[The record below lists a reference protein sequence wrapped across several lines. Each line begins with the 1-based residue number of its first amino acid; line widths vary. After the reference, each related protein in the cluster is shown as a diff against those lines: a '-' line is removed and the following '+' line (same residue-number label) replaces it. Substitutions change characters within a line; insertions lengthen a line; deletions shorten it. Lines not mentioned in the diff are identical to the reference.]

1 MGSVIEQALFLAEVG
16 QGSRPRIK
24 RIQVMAKKKWHV
36 LLAAEVILA
45 GGTLGEA
52 AAQEVAAPAACTSC
66 SRPPFL
72 VWNRCKGRLEKWL
85 GHDGP
90 DTTPLGQSVYQTMTN
105 QIDAGVAARMILN
118 DFDFEPNSANL
129 NFRGREKLPQLA
141 ALALRYPYFI
151 TVERTNYDPALADWR
166 RQAVVKELARLPIPI
181 AADRVVVGTPLTP
194 GLSGVEAQLLY
205 QSLLN
210 QTRSGGTNLGTG
222 QTGSTP
228 SGSTTDGT
236 TGSGQ
241 TGIPR

>member
-1 MGSVIEQALFLAEVG
+1 MVSVIEPTARSHG
-16 QGSRPRIK
+16 IIK

-45 GGTLGEA
+45 GGGTFGEA
-52 AAQEVAAPAACTSC
+52 TAQEVAAPAACTSC
-66 SRPPFL
+66 SRPSFL
-72 VWNRCKGRLEKWL
+72 VWNRCKGRLERWL
-85 GHDGP
+85 GHEGP

-129 NFRGREKLPQLA
+129 NYRGREKLPQLA

-151 TVERTNYDPALADWR
+151 VVERTNYDPALADWR

-181 AADRVVVGTPLTP
+181 AADRVVVGGPLTP

-210 QTRSGGTNLGTG
+210 QTRSGGANLSTGFG

-228 SGSTTDGT
+228 DGT

-241 TGIPR
+241 TGSGQTGIPR